1 MPSPKS
7 IRRSEKYVN
16 LNRHFSATRADIR
29 LNLIVRFFWP
39 NRNFRV
45 ICNRRWSAIMQNETA
60 DAILQVIERRLS
72 LVLSPVLSA
81 TNPCDQLAGKPLMN
95 V

>member
-1 MPSPKS
+1 
-7 IRRSEKYVN
+7 
-16 LNRHFSATRADIR
+16 
-29 LNLIVRFFWP
+29 
-39 NRNFRV
+39 
-45 ICNRRWSAIMQNETA
+45 MQNESA